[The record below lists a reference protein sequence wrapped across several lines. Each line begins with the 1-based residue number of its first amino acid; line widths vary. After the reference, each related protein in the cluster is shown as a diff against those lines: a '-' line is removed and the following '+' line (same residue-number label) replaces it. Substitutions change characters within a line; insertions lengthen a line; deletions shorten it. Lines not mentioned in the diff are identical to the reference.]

1 MNIPLYLE
9 FLAWRF
15 ACGGGSGILEQ
26 NLFIIY
32 RCVEYIALLRVL
44 AIVHMTIVLPMRWL
58 SGNCEFLAEYG
69 FGCADMCECVD
80 LMDKACAK
88 IVKNGKKIMDDD
100 FMFGIFDPIKNKVP
114 PFAEYLEYMFDHK
127 TSSPVGSFKTEDKV
141 TPWDLMRCD
150 IMFPTRK
157 DIVQSAEMTADI
169 GVHFGVVM
177 RHEFRDTGKATAK
190 YLSAIKGAKSLKKV
204 SRAERNASL
213 SLSASN
219 SVSESLHGASTDV
232 LTAFGTISIPNAA
245 GTSS

>member
-100 FMFGIFDPIKNKVP
+100 FMFGIFDPIKK
-114 PFAEYLEYMFDHK
+114 
-127 TSSPVGSFKTEDKV
+127 
-141 TPWDLMRCD
+141 RCRHSQSTWSTCL
-150 IMFPTRK
+150 ITKPAARLVRSRRRTR
-157 DIVQSAEMTADI
+157 
-169 GVHFGVVM
+169 
-177 RHEFRDTGKATAK
+177 
-190 YLSAIKGAKSLKKV
+190 
-204 SRAERNASL
+204 
-213 SLSASN
+213 
-219 SVSESLHGASTDV
+219 
-232 LTAFGTISIPNAA
+232 
-245 GTSS
+245 